1 MTYDLRI
8 NLTTHYKIHQP
19 INESS
24 GGHLQ
29 YKYFHLSLSE
39 VSLNSF
45 GIYLTRGR
53 GWSGDLERPHHTFPI
68 GQQCPGRQQQW
79 LPATSTRATRLGS
92 TLHPLKTC
100 PVTGREYL
108 CSKNMR
114 LPPPVRGYSKN
125 HSQSPILSVYNEE
138 TMAGRSG
145 VIGPRSPSSLES
157 K

>member
-1 MTYDLRI
+1 MVRGFRKTPSHIPHR
-8 NLTTHYKIHQP
+8 TTMSWKAATMASCHQHKS
-19 INESS
+19 N
-24 GGHLQ
+24 
-29 YKYFHLSLSE
+29 KTR
-39 VSLNSF
+39 VNS
-45 GIYLTRGR
+45 
-53 GWSGDLERPHHTFPI
+53 
-68 GQQCPGRQQQW
+68 
-79 LPATSTRATRLGS
+79 A
-92 TLHPLKTC
+92 PLKTC

-114 LPPPVRGYSKN
+114 LPPPVQGYSKN